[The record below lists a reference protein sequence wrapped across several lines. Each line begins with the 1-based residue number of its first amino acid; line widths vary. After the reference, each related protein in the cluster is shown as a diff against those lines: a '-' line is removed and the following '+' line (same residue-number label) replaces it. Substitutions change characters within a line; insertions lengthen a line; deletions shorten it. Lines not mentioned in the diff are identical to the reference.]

1 MSEKRVDNTLYRHV
15 VSTIN
20 RTLFL
25 EYAIRA
31 AKERFPEQMQR
42 LSEMDLEIRKTW
54 IKLGL
59 SEEEIDAEDFME
71 FAWDFVQ
78 VGTTLTHA
86 HGRILHP
93 ALKEIFDRGLPEI
106 FEKFR
111 PTVEEL
117 LIAPAKHYRI
127 CDLLK
132 GNNILS
138 LLKDV
143 SQALRDANSYE
154 MGDDIFVS
162 KFIKNVRE
170 PIFLHPAF
178 HHEPIKYDSEDG
190 AGRIGG
196 LALIVDF
203 NIPFS
208 ELDLKRQFRE
218 FQYQY
223 AAQRAIYGNGGMH
236 DLVSRNLIN
245 GALYEDFYGFDGE
258 DPIIRHDGFI
268 NVLSGLYCY
277 DRFHD
282 IQSTRQ
288 NAKSR
293 RDDAT
298 DSPLEE
304 AIKETLSL
312 YPERGVDKSN
322 VNLRGIRKNYETA
335 RKRIKEYSFDAIP
348 QLVGDVGK
356 AVGDVEKTVDE

>member
-15 VSTIN
+15 ASIIN
-20 RTLFL
+20 RALFL

-31 AKERFPEQMQR
+31 AKDRFPEEMQR
-42 LSEMDLEIRKTW
+42 LSELDLEIRKTW
-54 IKLGL
+54 IELGL
-59 SEEEIDAEDFME
+59 REEEIDAEDFME
-71 FAWDFVQ
+71 FAWDFIQ
-78 VGTTLTHA
+78 VGTTLTHS
-86 HGRILHP
+86 HGRILRP
-93 ALKEIFDRGLPEI
+93 TLKEIFDRGLPEI

-111 PTVEEL
+111 PVVEKL

-138 LLKDV
+138 LLNDV

-154 MGDDIFVS
+154 MDDDIFVS
-162 KFIKNVRE
+162 KFIKNVRG

-178 HHEPIKYDSEDG
+178 RHEPIEYDSEGG
-190 AGRIGG
+190 AGQIGA

-203 NIPFS
+203 NVPFS

-223 AAQRAIYGNGGMH
+223 AKQRAIYGNGGMH
-236 DLVSRNLIN
+236 DLVPHQLIN

-282 IQSTRQ
+282 IQSARQ
-288 NAKSR
+288 NSKSK
-293 RDDAT
+293 RDDST

-312 YPERGVDKSN
+312 YPDRGVDKSN

-335 RKRIKEYSFDAIP
+335 RKRIKEYSFDAVP

-356 AVGDVEKTVDE
+356 AVDE